1 MAQLVVPAGSFKEK
15 CDVDVNRL
23 LASRSLE
30 RLKLSPE
37 NPNVSGE
44 IAGKVRDMV
53 AWLSW

>member
-30 RLKLSPE
+30 SLKLSPE
-37 NPNVSGE
+37 NSNVSGE